1 MTQSFTDFYPFTLPL
16 GYADAAGR
24 LHRHG
29 QMRLATAYDEIEP
42 LGDRRVQDNEAF
54 FGLLLLSRVI
64 AQLGDFSPVPPEVI
78 AGLYASDF
86 AYLQAFY
93 GELNSGQAAA
103 QVFGVA
109 GPDWLRGPVADAAG
123 GQRAGVET
131 RSVETTCPQCGTEL
145 ILDLGGEP

>member
-1 MTQSFTDFYPFTLPL
+1 MTQSSTDFYPFTLPL
-16 GYADAAGR
+16 GYADASGR

-42 LGDRRVQDNEAF
+42 LGDQRVRDNEAF

-64 AQLGDFSPVPPEVI
+64 AQLGDFSPVSPEVV
-78 AGLYASDF
+78 AGLYVSDF

-93 GELNSGQAAA
+93 SELNSRQAVAPA
-103 QVFGVA
+103 FGVA
-109 GPDWLRGPVADAAG
+109 GPDSLRGSAVGAASG
-123 GQRAGVET
+123 PPHQG
-131 RSVETTCPQCGTEL
+131 SVETTCPQCGTEL